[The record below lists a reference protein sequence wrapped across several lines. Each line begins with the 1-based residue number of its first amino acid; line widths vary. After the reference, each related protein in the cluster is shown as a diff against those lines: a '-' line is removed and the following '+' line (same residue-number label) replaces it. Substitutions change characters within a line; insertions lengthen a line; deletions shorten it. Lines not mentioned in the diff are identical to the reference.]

1 MTLRCS
7 SWLRNKFA
15 FSEIVS
21 TVILTS
27 VMVVIIVTASY
38 FANDTLNF
46 NVESVQFDQSVNA
59 VLSLEKIAKKIMF
72 KPLSTGI
79 VKTSFVTTCPYVVEE
94 GTMNIVILNATGSFT
109 IASVSM
115 NSLKIQGGPRAGVS
129 TDYCFVGNDSLQ
141 IVYLNGSLSCVK
153 KYQDQGAWVSL
164 DFNRIRC
171 IYCGVMNY
179 YNGSISEPSTR
190 NLLEITVVRLSS
202 GEISPF
208 ETSRI
213 ILENTG
219 VETQQ
224 ILQGIGDFS
233 IKVQFLGKEKSV
245 SLTDLGG
252 NATLPTLINLT
263 IVDFKI
269 TVLGGG

>member
-1 MTLRCS
+1 MTMRRS
-7 SWLRNKFA
+7 SWLRNRFA

-59 VLSLEKIAKKIMF
+59 VLSLERIAKKMMF
-72 KPLSTGI
+72 KPYSTGT
-79 VKTSFVTTCPYVVEE
+79 VKTSFVTTDPYVVEE
-94 GTMNIVILNATGSFT
+94 GTMNVIIVNATGSFT
-109 IASVSM
+109 IASISA
-115 NSLKIQGGPRAGVS
+115 SSFKIKGGDRVGVS
-129 TDYCFVGNDSLQ
+129 TTYYYVGNDSL
-141 IVYLNGSLSCVK
+141 ILKGLKGSLSCVK

-164 DFNRIRC
+164 DYNRIRC
-171 IYCGVMNY
+171 VYCGEMNY
-179 YNGSISEPSTR
+179 YNGTSQEPSTR
-190 NLLEITVVRLSS
+190 NLIEITVVRLSS

-224 ILQGIGDFS
+224 ILQGIGDFN
-233 IKVQFLGKEKSV
+233 IKVEFLGKEQHK
-245 SLTDLGG
+245 SLTYLDG

-263 IVDFKI
+263 IVDFEVA
-269 TVLGGG
+269 VLGGG